1 MTPEPP
7 RHRFTMKPLRHLP
20 LLFPRC
26 LFALSFAMLVLSAAA
41 RAQETICYALMK
53 VPKLE
58 APIVRFEM
66 AEAKADHF
74 AYGQDFFA
82 STRGARRLVYFG
94 KLDMAGQQRG
104 ELKQSLPPSL
114 AFNGPWDK
122 TATRASIA
130 AVKHG
135 EGHQALLGVDATF
148 AFRAGN
154 PDIAAIQGGATGG
167 FHRYT
172 TNSQVLLRP
181 NAWQEIAFWSIDH
194 YCLMLWQYPLIKDK
208 PKDNAI
214 ANAIANAAAA
224 GANAGEAEE
233 VPLFRLEM
241 TISVLPEET
250 LARLDTCD
258 AGRRRLIAESYQ
270 MVSSQWSSF
279 SLHCLPG
286 QPFSC
291 STARGLNRK
300 RSEEGYLASSTC
312 RFTGTLGLKLGTIA
326 LKSEFRTPAPE
337 EKDRLVIPIAADLVP
352 GEWHIQR
359 ITEEPLI
366 YDVGHECRMAYEEI
380 NPQGGPQR
388 TPVRANAAIYRV
400 VEIKR

>member
-7 RHRFTMKPLRHLP
+7 RHRLIMKPFRHLP
-20 LLFPRC
+20 LIPSPC
-26 LFALSFAMLVLSAAA
+26 LFAFVMLVLSAAA
-41 RAQETICYALMK
+41 RARETICYALMK

-66 AEAKADHF
+66 AAAKADHF

-82 STRGARRLVYFG
+82 STRGARRLVFFG

-122 TATRASIA
+122 TATHASIA
-130 AVKHG
+130 AVKDG
-135 EGHQALLGVDATF
+135 EANQALLGVDATF

-172 TNSQVLLRP
+172 TSSQVPLRP
-181 NAWQEIAFWSIDH
+181 NAWQEVAFWSIDH
-194 YCLMLWQYPLIKDK
+194 YCLMLWQYPLIKD
-208 PKDNAI
+208 
-214 ANAIANAAAA
+214 NAIANAAAA
-224 GANAGEAEE
+224 VANAGETEE
-233 VPLFRLEM
+233 VPLFRLDM

-300 RSEEGYLASSTC
+300 RNEEGYLASSTC
-312 RFTGTLGLKLGTIA
+312 RFAGTLGLKLGTIA